1 VLRSMTGYGSSERTV
16 GSRRIRVEVR
26 SVNQRFLDIQIKS
39 PRLLLQIEDRI
50 KKAIERAMARGRVSV
65 YAEWHDAEAAACT
78 AVNLT
83 AARGLVES
91 LRKLQ
96 SELSLPGEVTVG
108 LVASQ
113 PQIIEQ
119 IEETPSADD
128 IWRDFS
134 PALDAA
140 LAELVAMREREGAEL
155 ARDLAARLDAVDG
168 LSKTLEKS
176 APRAAALEKARLA
189 ERVKTLMGEGVAVD
203 EARLAQE
210 IAMAAER
217 ADYTEEVVRLKSH
230 VSQVRR
236 CLAAGEPVGK
246 RLNFL
251 VQEMHREVNTTG
263 SKNSDSAVGAA
274 VIALK
279 EEVEKL
285 REQVQNIE

>member
-1 VLRSMTGYGSSERTV
+1 MTGYGSAERAV
-16 GSRRIRVEVR
+16 GGRRIRVEVR
-26 SVNQRFLDIQIKS
+26 SVNQRFLDVQIKA

-50 KKAIERAMARGRVSV
+50 KKAIESAMARGRVSV
-65 YAEWHDAEAAACT
+65 YAEWHDSDAASCA

-91 LRKLQ
+91 LRRLQ
-96 SELSLPGEVTVG
+96 NELSLPGDISVG

-113 PQIIEQ
+113 PQILEV
-119 IEETPSADD
+119 IEEVPSADD
-128 IWRDFS
+128 IWRDFA

-140 LAELVAMREREGAEL
+140 LADVVAMREREGAEL
-155 ARDLAARLDAVDG
+155 ARDFTARFDAVDG
-168 LSKTLEKS
+168 LVKTLEKA
-176 APRAAALEKARLA
+176 APRAAAVEKARLA
-189 ERVKTLMGEGVAVD
+189 ERVKSLMGEGLTVD

-210 IAMAAER
+210 LAMAAER

-230 VSQVRR
+230 VTQSRH
-236 CLAAGEPVGK
+236 CLASGVPVGK

-251 VQEMHREVNTTG
+251 VQEMHREVNTVG
-263 SKNSDSAVGAA
+263 SKNSDATVSAA

-285 REQVQNIE
+285 REQVQNVE